1 MSGLIRLFLVARKS
15 LYEIYREFQLLAL
28 VLVLPLAFLIITK
41 VTYSGDLLVTHP
53 VWVSNDS
60 SKGETLIEYL
70 SEQIY
75 NDGDHIFRI
84 SQATDL
90 PSANAKLADGRIT
103 ALLSISENTSGEGL
117 RITITGDALSPKFYR
132 ASTILESSIFEYTRD
147 KAGIPQPIEIKE
159 VPLAIAGP
167 KNEFDLYSPGMITF
181 GLLMIIPQT
190 AMLVAR
196 EDRWKTLNRLR
207 LSKLRSVE
215 ILGGISLAQFVI
227 AVIQV
232 VLVFVAAVIM
242 GFNNQGSL
250 GLAILIGLA
259 ICVSAI
265 GQGLVVACFVQDDS
279 QAANVASTFSM
290 IQVFISGSFYQL
302 PPLTMF
308 SLAGYQIDVF
318 DIFPATHGFRALQQ
332 VLTYGDGINEI
343 SFRLSA
349 TVILSIG
356 YFFLGVLL
364 FKRLKMRE

>member
-1 MSGLIRLFLVARKS
+1 LSGLIRLVLVARKS
-15 LYEIYREFQLLAL
+15 LYEICREFQLLAL

-41 VTYSGDLLVTHP
+41 VTYSRDLLVTHP
-53 VWVSNDS
+53 VWVINDTTN
-60 SKGETLIEYL
+60 GETLVEYL
-70 SEQIY
+70 SAQIY

-84 SQATDL
+84 SQAVDL
-90 PSANAKLADGRIT
+90 PNANSNLTVGKIS
-103 ALLSISENTSGEGL
+103 ALLSISEDSSGEGL
-117 RITITGDALSPKFYR
+117 RITITGDALSPKFYQ
-132 ASTILESSIFEYTRD
+132 ASTILESAIIEYTRD
-147 KAGIPQPIEIKE
+147 MAGISHPIEIKE
-159 VPLAIAGP
+159 VPLANAGP

-207 LSKLRSVE
+207 LSRLRSVE

-232 VLVFVAAVIM
+232 ILVFLAAIMM
-242 GFNNQGSL
+242 GFNSQGSL

-290 IQVFISGSFYQL
+290 IQVFLSGSFYQL
-302 PPLTMF
+302 PPITVF
-308 SLAGYQIDVF
+308 SIAGYQIDVF

-343 SFRLSA
+343 SFRLAA
-349 TVILSIG
+349 TIILSIG

-364 FKRLKMRE
+364 FKKLKMRE